1 MIASIGVRTV
11 VENRVDFKQSRNL
24 IISSVILVLGI
35 GGAVLRLWGNVQFGG
50 MGLAAI
56 IGIIL
61 NQILPKES

>member
-11 VENRVDFKQSRNL
+11 VENSVDFKKNRNL
-24 IISSVILVLGI
+24 LIASVILVIGI
-35 GGAVLRLWGNVQFGG
+35 GGAMVTIWGNLQFGG

-61 NQILPKES
+61 NQILPQD